1 MLVQIGLYLLL
12 CELDLL
18 RWNPWIKLT
27 FLSLQFQNWVINVWK
42 LERRL
47 RIPKKRS
54 HLFSR
59 RDPASSAILH
69 FENLQERGGRE
80 WCNVA
85 STENWDI
92 LPAEHLREIFA
103 TYLVWLIRVLA
114 SPLGGW
120 AESPRFDDILCLLA
134 SKVTIKNDIQGWF
147 MKKNKAQSINV
158 QAWMKSFKRQT

>member
-1 MLVQIGLYLLL
+1 MDKPAPCTIAIAVQRPCLGSGVYMRWKPGILVLKIFNILFMSKLYDVGSDRFVSLL

-69 FENLQERGGRE
+69 FENLQGRRGRE
-80 WCNVA
+80 YGVM
-85 STENWDI
+85 SLPQRIEI
-92 LPAEHLREIFA
+92 LFPMNIWEKYLRHIWSDWSG
-103 TYLVWLIRVLA
+103 Y
-114 SPLGGW
+114 
-120 AESPRFDDILCLLA
+120 
-134 SKVTIKNDIQGWF
+134 
-147 MKKNKAQSINV
+147 
-158 QAWMKSFKRQT
+158 